1 MYQDHFNNT
10 GEDMSAVSNIL
21 TVVLLQ
27 ALTWI
32 AAYANPI
39 IGTISLTGS
48 AVYIWLKIR
57 KEFFKK

>member
-27 ALTWI
+27 ALSWI
-32 AAYANPI
+32 ANYANPI
-39 IGTISLTGS
+39 IGTLSLTGS

>member
-1 MYQDHFNNT
+1 MNHDHFN
-10 GEDMSAVSNIL
+10 GLGDDMGAVQNIL

-57 KEFFKK
+57 KEFIKK

>member
-1 MYQDHFNNT
+1 MYHDHFNNT

-27 ALTWI
+27 ALSWI
-32 AAYANPI
+32 ANYANPI
-39 IGTISLTGS
+39 IGTLSLTGS

-57 KEFFKK
+57 KEFIKK